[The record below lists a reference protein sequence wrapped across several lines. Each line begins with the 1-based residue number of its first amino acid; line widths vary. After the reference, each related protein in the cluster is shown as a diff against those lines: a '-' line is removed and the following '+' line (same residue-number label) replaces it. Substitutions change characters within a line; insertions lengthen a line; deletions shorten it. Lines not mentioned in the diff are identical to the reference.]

1 MNGYEDIDKCTSSMQ
16 RLVAVARA
24 PRAGCYGRQDRG
36 SGPRPVRADSVPQVE
51 LLIRQSRRRC
61 YGIMRGYQTQTI
73 CTKLGLVIP
82 IGNIA
87 EHSYELNMTKQL
99 G

>member
-1 MNGYEDIDKCTSSMQ
+1 MVQ
-16 RLVAVARA
+16 RRRARDFRLRVDAREALVSLVLPDVARA

-73 CTKLGLVIP
+73 CTKLGLV
-82 IGNIA
+82 
-87 EHSYELNMTKQL
+87 
-99 G
+99 